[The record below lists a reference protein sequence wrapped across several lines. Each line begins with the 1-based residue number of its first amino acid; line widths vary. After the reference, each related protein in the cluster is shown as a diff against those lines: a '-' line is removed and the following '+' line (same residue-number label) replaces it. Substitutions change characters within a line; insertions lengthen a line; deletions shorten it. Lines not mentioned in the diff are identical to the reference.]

1 LRHRSAIAGTSE
13 EASLTNAPALTADET
28 RCPLCDRNHHDHS
41 SPRGTGVL
49 VVEDDAS
56 IAELI
61 AYNLERSGHRVIIA
75 ADGVEALRRLRQSAP
90 DLVVLDLLL
99 PLRSGWQVL
108 REMRGGPAHLATVPV
123 LLVTAL
129 ACERLAA
136 DLPRL
141 GAQGL
146 LGKPFAVADLCQT
159 VRELVDAHR
168 GAAAAPS

>member
-1 LRHRSAIAGTSE
+1 
-13 EASLTNAPALTADET
+13 
-28 RCPLCDRNHHDHS
+28 
-41 SPRGTGVL
+41 L
-49 VVEDDAS
+49 VVEDDDA

-61 AYNLERSGHRVIIA
+61 AYNLERSGHRVTIV
-75 ADGVEALRRLRQSAP
+75 ADGVEALRRLHRSVP
-90 DLVVLDLLL
+90 DLVILDLLL

-108 REMRGGPAHLATVPV
+108 REMRGGPARLAAVPV

-129 ACERLAA
+129 ACERLAK
-136 DLPRL
+136 DLPGL

-168 GAAAAPS
+168 GAAAVPS

>member
-1 LRHRSAIAGTSE
+1 MD
-13 EASLTNAPALTADET
+13 APALAPDET
-28 RCPLCDRNHHDHS
+28 RCPLCDRNHHDHTW
-41 SPRGTGVL
+41 PRGTRVL
-49 VVEDDAS
+49 VAEDDAA
-56 IAELI
+56 IATLI
-61 AYNLERSGHRVIIA
+61 AYNLERSGYGVTIA

-108 REMRGGPAHLATVPV
+108 REMRCGPARLAAVPV

-129 ACERLAA
+129 ACERLAG

-146 LGKPFAVADLCQT
+146 LGKPFAVGELCRT
-159 VRELVDAHR
+159 ARELIDAHR
-168 GAAAAPS
+168 SAAAPPF